1 MRPRTLAELYQTA
14 ARLWMSAALLSLL
27 LPDDARVGI
36 WLPLHLALAGAASV
50 AICGAMQTFV
60 LAMTSSKSPPD
71 WKQQMQFALIN
82 LGVLLLA
89 IGYPLQAEWLVAL
102 GGAVFVTSILILG
115 DIVRVAWFRA
125 LNKRH
130 IVPVLFYTG
139 AVCSVLI
146 GGVLGVL
153 VGSGAVPASSWLQFR
168 GAHLTLNVLGW
179 ISLTI
184 AGTLITLL
192 PTTLRIRM
200 PVWRGKPSAYLLM
213 AGVAALSLGWA
224 LDLHPLQ
231 AAGGCVFALG
241 ALGMGVMVQK
251 VLGTER
257 KWPMPISAK
266 HLLCAF
272 VWFVGGSVA
281 LAVQALRGTDE
292 LIAFR
297 DPFLLAFV
305 AGWMAQT
312 LMGAWMFLLP
322 MWRAGHP
329 EERRR
334 SWAAMELLGGLQLFA
349 LNAGLLVLV
358 MRVGTAEPGPASVVG
373 AVMALGAAALAMVKV
388 WGFRLLA
395 KGSVVNSRTRR
406 MWWADEPPSAGSQ

>member
-14 ARLWMSAALLSLL
+14 ARIWMSAALLSLL
-27 LPDDARVGI
+27 LPVEARVGI

-60 LAMTSSKSPPD
+60 LAMTASRQPPP
-71 WKQQMQFALIN
+71 WKQQLQFGLVN

-89 IGYPLQAEWLVAL
+89 LGYPLGWSWLLAL
-102 GGAVFVTSILILG
+102 GGGIFVASILILG
-115 DIVRVAWFRA
+115 DIVRLAWFKA

-130 IVPVLFYTG
+130 AVPILFYAG
-139 AVCSVLI
+139 AIVSMLA
-146 GGVLGVL
+146 GGVLGAL
-153 VGSGAVPASSWLQFR
+153 VGAGVVDGATWVDLR

-200 PVWRGKPSAYLLM
+200 PAWRGRPSAWLFM
-213 AGVAALSLGWA
+213 GGVAVLATGWSL
-224 LDLHPLQ
+224 DSHPTKAVGAIIY
-231 AAGGCVFALG
+231 AAGGLSMV
-241 ALGMGVMVQK
+241 VMVTK
-251 VLGTER
+251 VLATER

-272 VWFVGGSVA
+272 VWFVLGSVA
-281 LAVQALRGTDE
+281 LAIQAVRGSDE
-292 LIAFR
+292 LTAFR
-297 DPFLLAFV
+297 DPFLLVFV
-305 AGWMAQT
+305 GGWMAQT
-312 LMGAWMFLLP
+312 LLGAWMFLLP

-334 SWAAMELLGGLQLFA
+334 SWAAVEILANMQLFA
-349 LNAGLLVLV
+349 LNAGLLILV
-358 MRVGTAEPGPASVVG
+358 MRAGTPEPGPAAVVG
-373 AVMALGAAALAMVKV
+373 LVLTLTGVGLAMVKA
-388 WGFRLLA
+388 WGFRILA
-395 KGSVVNSRTRR
+395 RGPVVNDRTRR
-406 MWWADEPPSAGSQ
+406 MWWAEDPPGGE

>member
-14 ARLWMSAALLSLL
+14 ARIWMSLALLSLL
-27 LPDDARVGI
+27 LPADARVGI

-60 LAMTSSKSPPD
+60 LAMTASRQPPA
-71 WKQQMQFALIN
+71 WKQQFQFGLVN
-82 LGVLLLA
+82 LGVLLLG
-89 IGYPLQAEWLVAL
+89 IGYPLGWPWLLAL
-102 GGAVFVTSILILG
+102 GGGIFVASILILG

-130 IVPVLFYTG
+130 AIPILFYAG
-139 AVCSVLI
+139 AIVSMLA
-146 GGVLGVL
+146 GGVLGAL
-153 VGSGAVPASSWLQFR
+153 VGAGVVEGATWVGLR

-200 PVWRGKPSAYLLM
+200 PAWRGRPTAWLLM
-213 AGVAALSLGWA
+213 GGVAVLALGWA
-224 LDLHPLQ
+224 FDSHP
-231 AAGGCVFALG
+231 AKAVGAIVYSVG
-241 ALGMGVMVQK
+241 ALSMVVMVRR
-251 VLGTER
+251 VLATDR

-266 HLLCAF
+266 HLLAAF
-272 VWFVGGSVA
+272 AWFVLGSVA
-281 LAVQALRGTDE
+281 LAIQAVRGSDE
-292 LIAFR
+292 LTAFR
-297 DPFLLAFV
+297 DPFLLVFV
-305 AGWMAQT
+305 GGWMAQT
-312 LMGAWMFLLP
+312 LLGAWMFLLP

-334 SWAAMELLGGLQLFA
+334 SWAAVEILANVQLFA
-349 LNAGLLVLV
+349 LNAGLLILV
-358 MRVGTAEPGPASVVG
+358 MRAGTPEPGPSAVVG
-373 AVMALGAAALAMVKV
+373 LVLTLMGVGLAMVKA

-395 KGSVVNSRTRR
+395 KGPVVNDRTRR
-406 MWWADEPPSAGSQ
+406 MWWAEESPGAE

>member
-1 MRPRTLAELYQTA
+1 MRPRALAEFYQTA
-14 ARLWMSAALLSLL
+14 ARAWMSAAILSLL
-27 LPDDARVGI
+27 LPADARVGI

-71 WKQQMQFALIN
+71 WKQQLQFVLIN

-89 IGYPLQAEWLVAL
+89 IGYPLHAGWLVAV
-102 GGAVFVTSILILG
+102 GGAVFVASILILG

-125 LNKRH
+125 LNRRH
-130 IVPVLFYTG
+130 LVPVLFYAG
-139 AVCSVLI
+139 AVCSILA
-146 GGVLGVL
+146 GGVLGAL
-153 VGSGAVPASSWLQFR
+153 LGSGTVPDSVWFQLR

-179 ISLTI
+179 VSLTI

-200 PVWRGKPSAYLLM
+200 PAWRGRPSAYLLM
-213 AGVAALSLGWA
+213 TGVAALSLGWA
-224 LDLHPLQ
+224 LGLHPLQ
-231 AAGGCVFALG
+231 AIGACVFALG

-257 KWPMPISAK
+257 RWPMPISSK

-272 VWFVGGSVA
+272 VWFVGASVA

-305 AGWMAQT
+305 AGWMGQA

-334 SWAAMELLGGLQLFA
+334 SWAAMEMLGGLQLFA
-349 LNAGLLVLV
+349 LNAGLLILV
-358 MRVGTAEPGPASVVG
+358 MRVGTTEPGPAAVVG
-373 AVMALGAAALAMVKV
+373 AVMALGAAAMAMVKA
-388 WGFRLLA
+388 WGFRLMA
-395 KGSVVNSRTRR
+395 KGPVVNARSRR
-406 MWWADEPPSAGSQ
+406 MWWADEPPSAGPQ